1 MLKSPTASP
10 CKWARRLTRLLL
22 ITAAFLLAQPLA
34 VARGQEADELID
46 EELVAAGARPQSSIL
61 GEGGFV
67 YQGDADIDNGGSL
80 QAYRYD
86 IGVGGR
92 IQLLDRLRWGNTFF
106 FGVND
111 YDFDGGGFS
120 AGDPWNTIL
129 NLRLGTTLT
138 YGITEQWGVTAGGI
152 FMFSPE
158 TGANW
163 GDSFTGGGL
172 VAGEYRHS
180 EALFASVGLA
190 VVSQIEDDVMVLPA
204 IAINWLPAEDWA
216 VRVGAV
222 PASGG
227 AAAAAEAAYRFA
239 DPIELGLGVMYQQRR
254 FRLDD
259 SGPAPDGVGEDD
271 SLPVRLRLGW
281 NINENFSVNLLGGVV
296 LGGELEL
303 ENQNGNRL
311 SSQGYDPAAYV
322 GLRLRGVF

>member
-1 MLKSPTASP
+1 MEKSPLVSP
-10 CKWARRLTRLLL
+10 QKRARRLTRLLL
-22 ITAAFLLAQPLA
+22 AAAALMLAHPLTA
-34 VARGQEADELID
+34 ARGQEADELI
-46 EELVAAGARPQSSIL
+46 EGELVADGARPQFSIL
-61 GEGGFV
+61 GDGGFV
-67 YQGDADIDNGGSL
+67 YQSDADIDGGGSL
-80 QAYRYD
+80 QVFRYD
-86 IGVGGR
+86 LGVGGR

-120 AGDPWNTIL
+120 AGDPWSTTL

-158 TGANW
+158 SGADW

-180 EALFASVGLA
+180 ETLFASVGVA

-204 IAINWLPAEDWA
+204 VVINWLPAEDWK

-222 PASGG
+222 PVSGG
-227 AAAAAEAAYRFA
+227 AAAAAEVAYRFV
-239 DPIELGLGVMYQQRR
+239 DPIELGLGVLYQQRR

-259 SGPAPDGVGEDD
+259 SGPAPEGVGEDD

-281 NINENFSVNLLGGVV
+281 NINQNFSLNLLGGVV
-296 LGGELEL
+296 LAGDLRL

-311 SSQGYDPAAYV
+311 RSEEYDPAAYV
-322 GLRLRGVF
+322 GLRLLGVF